1 MTFKE
6 SIPVAKQLAEN
17 QLSRGFDVEAFLVLC
32 AISNMPT
39 VSEDFVPESNI
50 DEGIQHLLNCFVD
63 YYTNRNEDTLK
74 TMLDNLKQIISEL
87 YHTCISESEIEEFKT
102 FIESLNNIYK

>member
-50 DEGIQHLLNCFVD
+50 DEGIQHLLNCFID
-63 YYTNRNEDTLK
+63 YYTNRNKDTLK

-87 YHTCISESEIEEFKT
+87 YHTCISKNEIDEFKN
-102 FIESLNNIYK
+102 FIVSLNNIYK

>member
-50 DEGIQHLLNCFVD
+50 DEGIQHLLNCFID
-63 YYTNRNEDTLK
+63 YYTNRNKDTLK
-74 TMLDNLKQIISEL
+74 IMLDNLKQIISEL

-102 FIESLNNIYK
+102 FIESLNNVYK

>member
-32 AISNMPT
+32 AISNMPSI
-39 VSEDFVPESNI
+39 SEDFVPESNI
-50 DEGIQHLLNCFVD
+50 DEGIQHLLNCFID
-63 YYTNRNEDTLK
+63 YYTNRNKDTLK
-74 TMLDNLKQIISEL
+74 KMLDNLKQIISEL
-87 YHTCISESEIEEFKT
+87 YNTCISESELEEFKT